1 LAGIHLRKA
10 ERKKAFESLKK
21 AYKINPKQKNVIGYL
36 SQLNVKFQ
44 LQAMQ
49 YTKKTI
55 PESAI
60 VLMMDKICLKLTKP
74 ESKKWKLNENNV
86 FILDNYEVE
95 IFNFKDWDDVFYLAP
110 ELEVDVD
117 LITRES

>member
-1 LAGIHLRKA
+1 
-10 ERKKAFESLKK
+10 
-21 AYKINPKQKNVIGYL
+21 
-36 SQLNVKFQ
+36 
-44 LQAMQ
+44 MQ